1 MTKGT
6 TVVPRLYLVGET
18 AVVPAINYTGTMNQE
33 LCFDDLVARAE
44 EGDAG
49 AQFML
54 GEFYNSEGGVTIDEI
69 AEWYMKAANQNHVQA
84 QLALG
89 LLYLEWLPDEDY
101 REQAQYWIEK
111 AAQSGCEAAVKVLA
125 ELGPTDEDMDGAE
138 LLVEADEG
146 NPQAQYELG
155 CMLLYGLDGPR
166 DVAAGLNLLFRAAI
180 AGLPK
185 AQMYIGSHYLFGT
198 HGAADAD
205 EAIKWLSLSAKQN
218 DHFALYCLGY
228 CYYEGIGVIKND
240 EQAATY
246 FLRAARLGNS
256 WAQFYLGRF
265 YYEGVV
271 FPENHEQTQSWFQ
284 AAALQGH
291 EEAKE
296 FMGWRIS

>member
-1 MTKGT
+1 
-6 TVVPRLYLVGET
+6 
-18 AVVPAINYTGTMNQE
+18 MNQE
-33 LCFDDLVARAE
+33 SRFDEMVAKAA
-44 EGDAG
+44 EGDAE
-49 AQFML
+49 AQFMV
-54 GEFYNSEGGVTIDEI
+54 GEFYNSEGGVTIYEI
-69 AEWYMKAANQNHVQA
+69 GEWYLKAANQNHARA

-125 ELGPTDEDMDGAE
+125 ELGPADEDMDGAV

-146 NPQAQYELG
+146 NPQAQFELG
-155 CMLLYGLDGPR
+155 CMLYYGQSSPR
-166 DVAAGLNLLFRAAI
+166 NVSAGLGFLFKAAI
-180 AGLPK
+180 AGHPK
-185 AQMYIGSHYLFGT
+185 AQLQIGSHYLFWGCAT
-198 HGAADAD
+198 TDGC

-271 FPENHEQTQSWFQ
+271 FPENHEQAQSWLQ
-284 AAALQGH
+284 AAATQGH
-291 EEAKE
+291 EDAKE
-296 FMGWRIS
+296 LMEWMFS